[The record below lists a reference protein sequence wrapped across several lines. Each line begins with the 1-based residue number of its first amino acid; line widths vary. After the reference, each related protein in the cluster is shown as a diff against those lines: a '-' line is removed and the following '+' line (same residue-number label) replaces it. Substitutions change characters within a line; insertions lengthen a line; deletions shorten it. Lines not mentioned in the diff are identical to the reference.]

1 MIHSRATHMPSY
13 SVGNECYR
21 MRNARYTV
29 VISKSISS
37 VNFGGY
43 YLAMKPLSPPV
54 VRIKSESA

>member
-1 MIHSRATHMPSY
+1 MIRSRVRHMRSY
-13 SVGNECYR
+13 PVGSECCR

-37 VNFGGY
+37 VNIGGY